1 MKTRLR
7 LALQKKG
14 RLAQESIRLLQ
25 QCGLQFRIK
34 DNALL
39 THVEN
44 FPVDLLFV
52 RDDDIPTLVF
62 DGLCDGGILG
72 ENVLFEAA
80 LRTKKVSYKTILT
93 LDSCYCRLAIAV
105 PEAFDYQGP
114 GSLEGKRIATSYPY
128 LLQQYLD
135 QHQIRAELLL
145 LSGSVEVAPRMG
157 MADAICDLVS
167 SGQTLEENKLVAVD
181 TVLESRAT
189 LIQASHAMTDV
200 NSELLES
207 VMVSASKARL
217 GEQRSKSLAKDA
229 ETMTDNELFNLLARR
244 IQAVQ
249 HAIERKYIV
258 FHAPKTALTRIC
270 EQLPGAESPTIMP
283 LPGNPDKVAVHVVS
297 SEGIFWNTLETIQSL
312 GASSILVL
320 PIEKILE

>member
-1 MKTRLR
+1 MRARLR

-14 RLAQESIRLLQ
+14 RLSQEAISLLQ
-25 QCGLQFRIK
+25 KCGLQFRIK
-34 DNALL
+34 ENALL

-44 FPVDLLFV
+44 FPIDLLFV

-62 DGLCDGGILG
+62 DGLCDGGIVG
-72 ENVLFEAA
+72 ENVLFEAV
-80 LRTKKVSYKTILT
+80 LRAQNASYRTVLP
-93 LDSCYCRLAIAV
+93 LGNCRCRLAIAV
-105 PEAFDYQGP
+105 PESFDYQDVS
-114 GSLEGKRIATSYPY
+114 SLNGKRIATSYPL
-128 LLQQYLD
+128 LLQQYLK
-135 QHQIRAELLL
+135 QNNICAESLV

-167 SGQTLEENKLVAVD
+167 SGQTLEDNKLIAVE
-181 TVLESRAT
+181 TILESQAT
-189 LIQASHAMTDV
+189 LIQAGHSMGADYFV
-200 NSELLES
+200 
-207 VMVSASKARL
+207 
-217 GEQRSKSLAKDA
+217 
-229 ETMTDNELFNLLARR
+229 LFDMLARR

-258 FHAPKTALTRIC
+258 FHAPKAGLARIC

-283 LPGNPDKVAVHVVS
+283 LPAYPDKVAVHVVS
-297 SEGIFWNTLETIQSL
+297 SEGIFWNTLESIQSL